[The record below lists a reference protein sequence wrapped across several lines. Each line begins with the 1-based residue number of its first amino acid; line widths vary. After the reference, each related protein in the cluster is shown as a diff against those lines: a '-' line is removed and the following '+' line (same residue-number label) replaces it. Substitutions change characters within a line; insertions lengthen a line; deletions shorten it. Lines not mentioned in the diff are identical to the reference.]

1 MTQSGNDATCA
12 SGSPGDLACPFSQE
26 GNGDYTPG
34 TTGDPGCAAFCGT
47 FGTQENGNWAVD
59 ILNVGSASGPTSTP
73 EPVTM
78 LLAGCGLALIG
89 LAKRNRAGKRPET
102 SNLVRNLGD
111 RL

>member
-1 MTQSGNDATCA
+1 MYTIGLFVVVCFL
-12 SGSPGDLACPFSQE
+12 PGDLSCGFSQQ

-34 TTGDPGCAAFCGT
+34 TTGDPGCTAFCGT

-59 ILNVGSASGPTSTP
+59 ILNVSSASVPSSTP

-78 LLAGCGLALIG
+78 LLAGCGLAVIG
-89 LAKRNRAGKRPET
+89 LAKRGRGGERPKIP
-102 SNLVRNLGD
+102 NLVRKFGE